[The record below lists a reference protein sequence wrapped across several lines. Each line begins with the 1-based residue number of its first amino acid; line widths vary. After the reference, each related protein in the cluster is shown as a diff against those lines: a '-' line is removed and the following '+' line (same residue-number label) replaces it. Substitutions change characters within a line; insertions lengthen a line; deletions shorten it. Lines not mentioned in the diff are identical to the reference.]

1 MLNSI
6 FKTLFISAQSTKK
19 STKAS
24 HSKQAENLSEIES
37 EQRVNFSM
45 FDFKNRANAEH
56 YQLSLLNCWL
66 LLLVQTLTL
75 GLFVTELTSWML
87 ALIGLSLLWQVARI
101 SKAQRPQLEQ
111 PKKQHLPITQ
121 TKLPATSRL
130 MLALFAIAGAGI
142 IILNGQ
148 SLGLLSSMVH
158 LICFAYAIKAFEIRK
173 RADFFQLVLIGLF
186 LHACALIF
194 IQNIWFS
201 ALVIMLVAL
210 NFALLYR
217 VFASITAIPSAYRE
231 TGKLLLM
238 SIPLAAALF
247 VFFPRLSPFWQVP
260 LANTAKTGL
269 GSDVKPG
276 DIANLAL
283 SDELAFRVQ
292 FSGAVPAKINMYWRA
307 MTMPFYNGQ
316 SWSRNQNNQPPRY
329 LASEAQYEIAAQD
342 RRFYTY
348 QVMAE
353 QSNQHWLFALD
364 TAVTT
369 NNQVKQLS
377 DFSLINYQPL
387 TKTKSY
393 QVTSY
398 PNAIREPEMSLAFQR
413 FYTRLPEGV
422 NPKLQALGR
431 ELAAQYQN
439 PQALINHVLAQF
451 REQAYFYTLSPPL
464 LSKNSLDQFYFDTRS
479 GFCEHYASSFAF
491 LMRSAGIPAR
501 LVTGYLGGEF
511 NEQGNYYAIY
521 QYDAHAWTEVWLE
534 GRGWVA
540 IDPTSA
546 VSPDRVSDNM
556 ADALREQRINLAGAF
571 SWQAFSS
578 ATWLANIRM
587 QIEAIDYQW
596 NRLVLSYS
604 VDKQSRFLR
613 ELLGYGSFWK
623 STAIILGVFLLMFT
637 LLWLRGIYQ
646 QPSSQ
651 LPRWQ
656 KQFNKL
662 LAKLADLGI
671 ERAPYQVP
679 TCLVPA
685 IAKKHKQASIVF
697 AQLCQQHEILR
708 YQVLSQDEFKAQEK
722 LFIQTCREFN
732 KALN

>member
-1 MLNSI
+1 MLDSI
-6 FKTLFISAQSTKK
+6 VKTNPNKRPKNLAQLLNEK
-19 STKAS
+19 
-24 HSKQAENLSEIES
+24 
-37 EQRVNFSM
+37 RVNFSV
-45 FDFKNRANAEH
+45 FDFKNRSGAEH

-75 GLFVTELTSWML
+75 ALFVTELTTWML
-87 ALIGLSLLWQVARI
+87 ALIALSLLWQVARI
-101 SKAQRPQLEQ
+101 STAKHQA
-111 PKKQHLPITQ
+111 
-121 TKLPATSRL
+121 SRL
-130 MLALFAIAGAGI
+130 TRGQGRQGKIQATPRLIVALFALTGAGI

-173 RADFFQLVLIGLF
+173 RADFFQLILIGLF

-194 IQNIWFS
+194 TQNIWFA
-201 ALVIMLVAL
+201 ALVVMLVTL

-217 VFASITAIPSAYRE
+217 VFASAIGIPIAYRE
-231 TGKLLLM
+231 TGKLLLL
-238 SIPLAAALF
+238 SIPLAVALF

-269 GSDVKPG
+269 GSDVRPG
-276 DIANLAL
+276 DIAKLAL

-292 FSGAVPAKINMYWRA
+292 FEGAIPAKTQMYWRA

-316 SWSRNQNNQPPRY
+316 RWSRSQNNKPPLY
-329 LASEAQYEIAAQD
+329 LASEPEYQISSDD
-342 RRFYTY
+342 RRAYTY

-364 TAVTT
+364 TALAPG
-369 NNQVKQLS
+369 NDARQLN
-377 DFSLINYQPL
+377 DFSLINNQPL

-393 QVTSY
+393 QVTSF
-398 PNAIREPEMSLAFQR
+398 PNAIREPEMSEAFQR
-413 FYTRLPEGV
+413 FYKRIPDDA
-422 NPKLQALGR
+422 NPQLQALGR

-464 LSKNSLDQFYFDTRS
+464 LSNNSLDQFYFDTRS

-501 LVTGYLGGEF
+501 LVTGYLGGER

-540 IDPTSA
+540 VDPTSA

-578 ATWLANIRM
+578 AAWLANIRM

-613 ELLGYGSFWK
+613 ELLGSGSFWK
-623 STAIILGVFLLMFT
+623 STAIVMSVFLLMFL
-637 LLWLRGIYQ
+637 LLWLRGVYQ
-646 QPSSQ
+646 QPSVK

-656 KQFNKL
+656 RQFNKL
-662 LAKLADLGI
+662 LVKLAEQGV
-671 ERAPYQVP
+671 ERAPHQVP
-679 TCLVPA
+679 NSLVPL
-685 IAKKHKQASIVF
+685 IAAHHNEASILF
-697 AQLCQQHEILR
+697 AKLCQLHDLLR
-708 YQVLSQDEFKAQEK
+708 YQTLSHDEFKTQEK
-722 LFIQTCREFN
+722 LFIQTCRECN
-732 KALN
+732 KTLG